1 MRSTDAPRIAVAPN
15 EVPDW
20 IPRAVAAGGGHVVP
34 IHEAQGLIWYG
45 GADADGLAEVLED
58 APELEWVQ
66 LPWAGVDRYLELI
79 DSRLTWTCGKGVFG
93 RPVAELA
100 LSLALAGFRGIGT
113 YARATSWGPSIGR
126 SLYGSR
132 VTILGGGGITT
143 ALIPL
148 LTPFDCHITVVR
160 NHAHEMVGADD
171 VLEADRYV
179 DALPAADLVV
189 LALALTPET
198 EHIIGHDEL
207 EAMESHAWLINVAR
221 GRHVV
226 TGDLVEALRN
236 ETIGGAALDVVDPEP
251 LPDGHPLWSASN
263 CILTP
268 HVGNTAEMEAELL
281 SARIAANVKR
291 FRKGEE
297 LLGIVDAELGY

>member
-20 IPRAVAAGGGHVVP
+20 IPTAVAAGGGHVVP
-34 IHEAQGLIWYG
+34 VHEAQGLIWYG
-45 GADADGLAEVLED
+45 GADAEGLAEVLED
-58 APELEWVQ
+58 APELQWVQ

-100 LSLALAGFRGIGT
+100 LSLALAGFRGVGT

-126 SLYGSR
+126 SLYDAR
-132 VTILGGGGITT
+132 VTILGGGGITK

-148 LTPFDCHITVVR
+148 LTPFGCHITVVR

-207 EAMESHAWLINVAR
+207 EAMESHAWLVNVAR

-226 TGDLVEALRN
+226 TDDLVEALRS

-251 LPDGHPLWSASN
+251 LPDGHPLWTTPN

-268 HVGNTAEMEAELL
+268 HVGNTPEMEAELL

>member
-20 IPRAVAAGGGHVVP
+20 IPRAVAAGGGHLVP
-34 IHEAQGLIWYG
+34 THEAQGLIWYG
-45 GADADGLAEVLED
+45 GADAHRLAEVLED

-113 YARATSWGPSIGR
+113 YARATSWGPPIGR

-132 VTILGGGGITT
+132 VTILGGGGITK
-143 ALIPL
+143 ALVPL

-189 LALALTPET
+189 LALALTSET

-226 TGDLVEALRN
+226 TDDLVEALRN

-251 LPDGHPLWSASN
+251 LPDGHLLWSAPN

-268 HVGNTAEMEAELL
+268 HVANTAEMEAELL

-297 LLGIVDAELGY
+297 LLGVVDAELGY